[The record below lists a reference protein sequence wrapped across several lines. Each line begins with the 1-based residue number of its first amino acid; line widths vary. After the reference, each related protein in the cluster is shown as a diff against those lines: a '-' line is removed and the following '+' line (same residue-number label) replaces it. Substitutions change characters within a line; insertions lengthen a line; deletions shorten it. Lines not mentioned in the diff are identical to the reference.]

1 MVRRITGC
9 EVIMNLVLDNLPF
22 LLKGAYYTL
31 LVTVVSMFFGLL
43 IGIVVALARLKGN
56 LPVRWLARA
65 YVSIIRGTP
74 AFVQIMIVYF
84 GLVDYGITLGPLTAA
99 CVALSINVGAYLSET
114 FRGAI
119 LAVPKGQTEAAY
131 ATGMTSWQAL
141 RRIVFPQA
149 ARVAIA
155 PMGNT
160 FIGLLKETS
169 LVSAIAVTEL
179 LRSAQLLVAQYY
191 VYMPFYLGV
200 AVMYWVM
207 STVFSAILGTIENR
221 LAKAY

>member
-1 MVRRITGC
+1 MS
-9 EVIMNLVLDNLPF
+9 LVWDNGLF

-31 LVTVVSMFFGLL
+31 LITVISMIFGLL

-56 LPVRWLARA
+56 LPIRWLARA
-65 YVSIIRGTP
+65 YVSVIRGTP
-74 AFVQIMIVYF
+74 AYVQILIVYF
-84 GLVDYGITLGPLTAA
+84 GLVDYGITLGPITAA

-119 LAVPKGQTEAAY
+119 LAIPKGQTEAAY
-131 ATGMTSWQAL
+131 ATGMTSWQTL

-160 FIGLLKETS
+160 FIGMLKETA
-169 LVSAIAVTEL
+169 LVSVITVTEL
-179 LRSAQLLVAQYY
+179 VRSAQLLIAQYF
-191 VYMPFYLGV
+191 VNMPFYLGI
-200 AVMYWVM
+200 AAIYWVM
-207 STVFSAILGTIENR
+207 STGFSAILHAIEKR
-221 LAKAY
+221 LSKAY